1 MRSRVTA
8 PNTALKPRLSSL
20 VLLLS
25 VASPVLA
32 AGEFYCCP
40 DPSTGRRVCGD
51 TIPAQCRG
59 HGYRVLDSN
68 GNVVKEVG
76 PPLTPEQKAAQAIE
90 EKRRKEIEDAN
101 REQRRRDQ
109 ALLDTYT
116 SLEDID
122 MAQKKAESDVSY
134 SLKEAQSQLDT
145 FQKKRNKL
153 ADEAEF
159 YKKRTMPPDLARD
172 LRAADHEIKLQQE
185 LIQQKQHD
193 FDTIKAKYD
202 ADRKRYLELRSG
214 RFSGSSFR

>member
-1 MRSRVTA
+1 M
-8 PNTALKPRLSSL
+8 
-20 VLLLS
+20 LS
-25 VASPVLA
+25 VAGPVLA

-40 DPSTGRRVCGD
+40 DPGTGHRICGD
-51 TIPAQCRG
+51 TVPAQCRG

-68 GNVVKEVG
+68 GNVLKEVG

-90 EKRRKEIEDAN
+90 EKRKREVEEAN

-122 MAQKKAESDVSY
+122 MAQKKAESDATY
-134 SLKEAQSQLDT
+134 SLKEAQGQLDT
-145 FQKKRNKL
+145 AQKKRKKL

-159 YKKRTMPPDLARD
+159 YKKRAMPPDLARD

-193 FDTIKAKYD
+193 FDTIKTKYD
-202 ADRKRYLELRSG
+202 TDRKRYLELRSG
-214 RFSGSSFR
+214 RASGSISR